1 MGLRRIA
8 FDPPT
13 GDMIVNETLSAKTHG
28 AGCTLPTLEPRNLQ
42 AMRTLP
48 HGFDDDTFPQTP

>member
-13 GDMIVNETLSAKTHG
+13 GDLILSETLSAKTHG
-28 AGCTLPTLEPRNLQ
+28 AGGTSPTQELCNLQ

-48 HGFDDDTFPQTP
+48 HGFDGATFPQTP